1 MRALLMVVSL
11 LWVNAHA
18 ATLDGVDQIITEPA
32 TGRELLAM
40 LDSPDTRKAGMY
52 FILGVI
58 EGHLVTQDRIDI
70 CLLDKAVTVED
81 LSRAVRKRYATKP
94 FTTSPSMLNE
104 HTVSADIINAVM
116 EEYPCR

>member
-1 MRALLMVVSL
+1 MRALPMVVSL

-58 EGHLVTQDRIDI
+58 EGHLVTQTGLIFAFSTRPLPWKT
-70 CLLDKAVTVED
+70 CPGPSESVMPRS
-81 LSRAVRKRYATKP
+81 LSRLLLPCSMSTPYQQ
-94 FTTSPSMLNE
+94 TSSM
-104 HTVSADIINAVM
+104 
-116 EEYPCR
+116 R